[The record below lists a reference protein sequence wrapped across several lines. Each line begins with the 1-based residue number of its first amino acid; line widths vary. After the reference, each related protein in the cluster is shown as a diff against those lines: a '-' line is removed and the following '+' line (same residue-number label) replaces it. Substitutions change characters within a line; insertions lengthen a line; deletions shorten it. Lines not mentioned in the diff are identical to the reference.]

1 MLGCVLWS
9 MLQRVPPTIGSRS
22 TATVCNCLSATAV
35 AKLFNAPANAAC
47 LQVCAGRFANPYKLL
62 DLKPDADL
70 RQIKRA
76 YRKKALQW
84 VNHWHGLHQ
93 AIANS

>member
-1 MLGCVLWS
+1 MEQVNRKCTQMLECH
-9 MLQRVPPTIGSRS
+9 
-22 TATVCNCLSATAV
+22 TAPDRKLINAL
-35 AKLFNAPANAAC
+35 AKTAC

-76 YRKKALQW
+76 YRKKALQ
-84 VNHWHGLHQ
+84 
-93 AIANS
+93 

>member
-1 MLGCVLWS
+1 MLLVCVLWS
-9 MLQRVPPTIGSRS
+9 ILHRALCCRWVQVN
-22 TATVCNCLSATAV
+22 NCLLLLGCHSGCFWQEAV
-35 AKLFNAPANAAC
+35 HASGMIAC

-76 YRKKALQW
+76 YRKKALQ
-84 VNHWHGLHQ
+84 
-93 AIANS
+93 